1 MVVNFPWE
9 SPLTIT
15 ELAADKAHRANT
27 NHKWDYTQ
35 AALWGFLAFKT
46 KAPRWLGTGQ
56 RIMIK
61 ITFRA
66 RRASLSGN
74 FSQDFP

>member
-35 AALWGFLAFKT
+35 AALWGFLAFEII
-46 KAPRWLGTGQ
+46 ALRWLDTVQ

>member
-35 AALWGFLAFKT
+35 AALWGFLLEIIAL
-46 KAPRWLGTGQ
+46 RWLDTGQ

-66 RRASLSGN
+66 RRASLSEN